1 MKSPATAALLAESS
15 PSVTASSYHQPNA
28 EGIYESPEWL
38 VVPIGGGSICHIFL
52 AHTEDG
58 WIGGFKF
65 FMKSPR
71 NLLEQ
76 PPRVGDQPL
85 DTRELAIAEMV
96 KHARSFFHGHQSL
109 LARLDMWVMHDRGEA
124 PAAAREVIQETT
136 LPLNNYYA
144 TKMVSGVVCVFEWDA
159 AGIADAYKHPRVA
172 KVLRSVEA
180 PNEIDARS
188 RAERLFA
195 EGAGEDSWIGQV
207 SSEPAGTPAIE
218 ASEPDATIPPRPHY
232 AEIPVDAIEPG
243 DNPRKSRA
251 PDGQAELV
259 ESIRA
264 NGLLQPIAVRDMG
277 AGREGKP
284 DAKRYRLIFGEGRW
298 LAHTELGR
306 ATIEAKIYHG
316 VDDAAA
322 LALALVENLQ
332 RRDMNSMD
340 EAEGFADLSRMGWTP
355 ERMSEQTGKAV
366 RTIYRSLA
374 LMKLPESVRAQV
386 RAAELSARQARELV
400 RWVAAN
406 GEKSGA
412 LVEGFISRPEVCE
425 VIARVAGKSA
435 ENIPSE
441 DLAAGIPPAAVAPL
455 IEAKALIEINAAK
468 YFDEIH
474 ARGLFADCPES
485 GKYFRLG
492 SDAQHLYCWPETG
505 WPTLKKTID
514 KAMREAADEQA
525 ARAQRRVET
534 AATSKVSVPLTALK
548 EAGADHVILK
558 GELERYAEHLPESI
572 MTTGIDPNTKG
583 EVILCTDPK
592 KLQALRDAEAK
603 AVKEHDDALIALAVN
618 RAELKI
624 KKLKKVGR
632 REWAVVMTAA
642 LDADYSPRVEVIGWE
657 AWKAQGLKMPHMLLD
672 TSAAS
677 TWGAFAKIDPVAC
690 VRAYLQAL
698 LLNLQELGDRAGLA
712 ELLRWILEVP
722 KLGIMAEDP
731 RERDKLLRRLAA
743 TLFAAP
749 AAVPPPVEKV
759 PAKAAAKPSKK
770 PTKAKGVRK

>member
-1 MKSPATAALLAESS
+1 MKSPATAALLAETQ
-15 PSVTASSYHQPNA
+15 PSVTASTYHQPNA

-76 PPRVGDQPL
+76 PPRAGDQPL
-85 DTRELAIAEMV
+85 DTKEEAIAEMV
-96 KHARSFFHGHQSL
+96 NHARSFFHGHQSL
-109 LARLDMWVMHDRGEA
+109 LDRLEEWLAKQAA
-124 PAAAREVIQETT
+124 PAQEDFLPVDIPTSPTLTELINMNDAQLAEVQNGPGDEMTKRHAASE
-136 LPLNNYYA
+136 
-144 TKMVSGVVCVFEWDA
+144 
-159 AGIADAYKHPRVA
+159 
-172 KVLRSVEA
+172 LR
-180 PNEIDARS
+180 I
-188 RAERLFA
+188 RAEQRA
-195 EGAGEDSWIGQV
+195 EAATAHRDETED
-207 SSEPAGTPAIE
+207 
-218 ASEPDATIPPRPHY
+218 TIPPRPHY
-232 AEIPVDAIEPG
+232 AEIPVADIEPG

-316 VDDAAA
+316 VDGAAA

-400 RWVAAN
+400 RWVAAA
-406 GEKSGA
+406 GEKTGA
-412 LVEGFISRPEVCE
+412 PVEGFISRPEVCE
-425 VIARVAGKSA
+425 VIARVAAKSA
-435 ENIPSE
+435 ANIPSE

-468 YFDEIH
+468 YYDEIH
-474 ARGLFADCPES
+474 SRGLFADCPES

-505 WPTLKKTID
+505 WSALKKTID
-514 KAMREAADEQA
+514 KAMREAAEDQA

-572 MTTGIDPNTKG
+572 VTTGIDPITKG

-603 AVKEHDDALIALAVN
+603 AVKDHDDALIALAVN

-624 KKLKKVGR
+624 KKLKKLGR

-677 TWGAFAKIDPVAC
+677 TWTAFAKIDPVAC

-731 RERDKLLRRLAA
+731 RERDKLLRRLAT

-749 AAVPPPVEKV
+749 APAVPAVPEKV

-770 PTKAKGVRK
+770 PTKAKGSRK